1 MKKLLSVLLALALML
16 GAALALAEGNVTIA
30 VQGMNDFNDN
40 IQSMVVY
47 GDKLLLSS
55 WSTLYTWDNT
65 TRKLTEV
72 EGYNELESM
81 LTGDDETPG
90 VLDLS
95 DGDYAY
101 LDGNLYIVGDK
112 LYRMATI
119 TDADGNASNQL
130 VELLIA
136 DDGALSLG
144 EVIDLGDALCVTE
157 SYDDQTYTYTRN
169 LNNPCSFGNTL
180 YALSYGDELELL
192 ALNLEDETVET
203 LTLDVDGDVQSIAP
217 YTEGKL
223 LMIVNNYDSDP
234 VTTSLY
240 LYDVE
245 NEEAD
250 ELGALPTADYNT
262 PDGIAYDAARG
273 KLYYVLSGSVWRMD
287 VSEDGLG
294 EPEEFGDMPLS
305 YASGNG
311 VVYGDLYV
319 LSDYDAVVGRDV
331 TLDKLPA
338 QRLRV
343 ANGGYEDAISKAYYS
358 FTDKHPEYMVS
369 ITNSLDSDNLLQ
381 SMMNRDSS
389 VDIYTLSS
397 TDSAFSALMNR
408 GFMAELDGN
417 ETLSGAVNAMYDYLK
432 DYVTKDGHVYA
443 LPMSGYSNI
452 MNINEK
458 LLTEKLGYDMPD
470 SWAGLFG
477 ILADISNTGKL
488 EDMPEVMIVDTGY
501 AKEDFRSQLFSLM
514 LADYFTWLDAGE
526 ENLTRGSQVLTDLC
540 AAFETID
547 WDNLGLREQDDSE
560 DGGTIMFDYSYNNV
574 LLEMSSLSLYN
585 YVSSDGDQ
593 AKPVALSVVEGE
605 KPLIGQDV
613 TFAFVNPFSEHKEE
627 ACEYL
632 ADAWQMV
639 SKTNKIMLSP
649 NENEPV
655 LNQYYE
661 ENLKSINN
669 SIADLQKTLDKTE
682 DEEARE
688 TLQNDLDSMKEWLDE
703 YEQRGKYDVTPEQIE
718 NYRAFSGNMTVRQSI
733 IWNMDDG
740 VSQVQQYLDG
750 AMTAKQLASAL
761 EKTLQMQKLEGN

>member
-1 MKKLLSVLLALALML
+1 MKKILSILLALALTL
-16 GAALALAEGNVTIA
+16 GAAALAEGNVTIA
-30 VQGMNDFNDN
+30 VQGMNDFNDY

-55 WSTLYTWDNT
+55 WNALYTWDNA

-72 EGYNELESM
+72 EGYNELEST
-81 LTGDDETPG
+81 LIGDDENPG

-101 LDGNLYIVGDK
+101 LDGNLYIVGGK

-119 TDADGNASNQL
+119 TDEDGNASNQL

-144 EVIDLGDALCVTE
+144 EVTDLGDALCVTE

-169 LNNPCSFGNTL
+169 LSNPCSFGSTL
-180 YALSYGDELELL
+180 YALSYDDELELL
-192 ALNLEDETVET
+192 ALNLEDETVEA
-203 LTLDVDGDVQSIAP
+203 LTLDVDGDVNSIAP

-223 LMIVNNYDSDP
+223 LMVVNNYDSDP
-234 VTTSLY
+234 ITTTLWI
-240 LYDVE
+240 YDIE

-250 ELGALPTADYNT
+250 ELGALPTEDYNT
-262 PDGIAYDAARG
+262 PDGVAYDAARG

-287 VSEDGLG
+287 VTEDGLG

-319 LSDYDAVVGRDV
+319 LSSYDAVVGRDV

-369 ITNSLDSDNLLQ
+369 ITNSLDGDTLLQ

-397 TDSAFSALMNR
+397 TDSAFAALMNR

-417 ETLSGAVNAMYDYLK
+417 ATIADAVNAMYGYLK
-432 DYVTKDGHVYA
+432 DYVTKDGHIYA
-443 LPMSGYSNI
+443 LPMSGYASI
-452 MNINEK
+452 MNVNEK

-488 EDMPEVMIVDTGY
+488 EEMPEVMIVDQGY
-501 AKEDFRSQLFSLM
+501 TKDDFRSQLFSMM
-514 LADYFTWLDAGE
+514 LADYFTWLDAGG
-526 ENLTRGSQVLTDLC
+526 ENLTRGTQVLTDLC
-540 AAFETID
+540 AAYEAID
-547 WDNLGLREQDDSE
+547 WDNLGLREQDDSSD
-560 DGGTIMFDYSYNNV
+560 DGIMFDYSYNNV
-574 LLEMSSLSLYN
+574 LMEMSSLGLYN

-593 AKPVALSVVEGE
+593 ARPVALSVVESE

-639 SKTNKIMLSP
+639 DRTNKITLSP

-661 ENLKSINN
+661 ENLKSINS
-669 SIADLQKTLDKTE
+669 SIADLQKSLDKTE

-688 TLQNDLDSMKEWLDE
+688 SLQNDLDSMKEWLNE

-718 NYRAFSGNMTVRQSI
+718 SYRAFGDNMAVRQSNL
-733 IWNMDDG
+733 WTMEDG

-750 AMTAKQLASAL
+750 AMTAQQLAGAL

>member
-1 MKKLLSVLLALALML
+1 MKKILSILLALALML
-16 GAALALAEGNVTIA
+16 GAAALAEGNVTIA
-30 VQGMNDFNDN
+30 VQGMNDFSDN
-40 IQSMVVY
+40 IQSMIVY

-55 WSTLYTWDNT
+55 WDTLYTWDNT
-65 TRKLTEV
+65 SRKLTPV
-72 EGYNELESM
+72 EGYDKLQNV
-81 LTGDDETPG
+81 LTGDGETPG
-90 VLDLS
+90 VLELN
-95 DGDYAY
+95 DGEYAY
-101 LDGNLYIVGDK
+101 LDGNLYAVGGK

-119 TDADGNASNQL
+119 SDEDGNSTNQL

-144 EVIDLGDALCVTE
+144 EVIDLGDALCITE
-157 SYDDQTYTYTRN
+157 SDGDQTYSYTRS
-169 LNNPCSFGNTL
+169 LSNPCSFGNTL

-223 LMIVNNYDSDP
+223 LMTVGDY
-234 VTTSLY
+234 TTETPSTTLW
-240 LYDVE
+240 LYDIE
-245 NEEAD
+245 NEEAT
-250 ELGALPTADYNT
+250 ELGALPASGYQT
-262 PDGIAYDAARG
+262 PDGLAYDEARG
-273 KLYYVLSGSVWRMD
+273 KMYYVLSGSVWRID

-294 EPEEFGDMPLS
+294 EPEEFGDMPLM
-305 YASGNG
+305 YANGNG

-319 LSDYDAVVGRDV
+319 LASYDAVVGRDV

-338 QRLRV
+338 QRMRV
-343 ANGGYEDAISKAYYS
+343 ANGDYVDSINKAYYA
-358 FTDKHPEYMVS
+358 FTDKHPEYMIS
-369 ITNSLDSDNLLQ
+369 ISTTLDTDSLLQ

-389 VDIYTLSS
+389 VDIYTLPS
-397 TDSAFSALMNR
+397 TSSAFTSLMNR
-408 GFMAELDGN
+408 GFMAELDGDA
-417 ETLSGAVNAMYDYLK
+417 TLSDAVDGMYGYLK
-432 DYVTKDGHVYA
+432 DYVTKDGHIYA
-443 LPMSGYSNI
+443 LPMSGYANI
-452 MNINEK
+452 MNINTK
-458 LLTEKLGYDMPD
+458 LLTEKLGYDVPD

-488 EDMPEVMIVDTGY
+488 EDMPEVMIVDQGY
-501 AKEDFRSQLFSLM
+501 DKENFRSQLFYMM

-526 ENLTRGSQVLTDLC
+526 ENLTRGTQVLTDLC
-540 AAFETID
+540 AAFETVD

-560 DGGTIMFDYSYNNV
+560 DGSTITLDYSYNNV
-574 LLEMSSLSLYN
+574 LLEMSSLSLYS

-593 AKPVALSVVEGE
+593 ATPVALSVVEGE
-605 KPLIGQDV
+605 KPLIGQEV

-632 ADAWQMV
+632 ADAWQLV
-639 SKTNKIMLSP
+639 DQGNKIMFSP
-649 NENEPV
+649 NESEPV
-655 LNQYYE
+655 LNSYYE

-688 TLQNDLDSMKEWLDE
+688 SLQNDLNSMNEWLTE
-703 YEQRGKYDVTPEQIE
+703 YEERGKYDVSPEQIE
-718 NYRAFSGNMTVRQSI
+718 IYRAFGDNMAVQKSL

-740 VSQVQQYLDG
+740 ASQIQQYLDG
-750 AMTAKQLASAL
+750 AMNAQQLAGAL

>member
-1 MKKLLSVLLALALML
+1 MKKILSILLALALML
-16 GAALALAEGNVTIA
+16 GATFALAEGNVTIA
-30 VQGMNDFNDN
+30 VQGMNDFNDY

-47 GDKLLLSS
+47 GDRLLLSS
-55 WSTLYTWDNT
+55 WDRLYTWDNA

-72 EGYNELESM
+72 DGYGELEST
-81 LTGDDETPG
+81 LTGDDENPG
-90 VLDLS
+90 VLDLN

-101 LDGNLYIVGDK
+101 LDGNLYIVGGR
-112 LYRMATI
+112 LYRMATV
-119 TDADGNASNQL
+119 TDSDGNASNQL

-144 EVIDLGDALCVTE
+144 EVIDLGDALCITE
-157 SYDDQTYTYTRN
+157 SDGDQTYSYTRS
-169 LNNPCSFGNTL
+169 LSNPCSFGNTL

-223 LMIVNNYDSDP
+223 LMIVNNYDADP
-234 VTTSLY
+234 VTTTLC
-240 LYDVE
+240 LYDIE
-245 NEEAD
+245 NEEAT
-250 ELGALPTADYNT
+250 ELGALPTQDYST
-262 PDGIAYDAARG
+262 PSGISYDEARG

-287 VSEDGLG
+287 VTEDGLG

-319 LSDYDAVVGRDV
+319 LADYDAVIGRDV

-343 ANGGYEDAISKAYYS
+343 ANGGYEDAIGKAYYS

-369 ITNSLDSDNLLQ
+369 IATSLNSDNLLQ

-397 TDSAFSALMNR
+397 TDSAFAALMNR
-408 GFMAELDGN
+408 GFMAELDGDA
-417 ETLSGAVNAMYDYLK
+417 TLSDAVDGMYGYLK
-432 DYVTKDGHVYA
+432 DYVTKDGHIYA
-443 LPMSGYSNI
+443 LPMSGYANI
-452 MNINEK
+452 MNINTK
-458 LLTEKLGYDMPD
+458 LLTEKLGYDVPD

-488 EDMPEVMIVDTGY
+488 EDMPEVMIIDQGY
-501 AKEDFRSQLFSLM
+501 DKENFRSQLFYMM

-526 ENLTRGSQVLTDLC
+526 ENLTRGTQVLTDLC
-540 AAFETID
+540 AAFETVD

-560 DGGTIMFDYSYNNV
+560 DGSTITLDYSYNNV
-574 LLEMSSLSLYN
+574 LLEMSSLSLYS

-593 AKPVALSVVEGE
+593 ATPVALSVVEGE
-605 KPLIGQDV
+605 KPLIGQEV

-632 ADAWQMV
+632 ADAWQLV
-639 SKTNKIMLSP
+639 TQGNKIMLSP
-649 NENEPV
+649 NESEPV
-655 LNQYYE
+655 LNSYYE

-688 TLQNDLDSMKEWLDE
+688 SLQNDLNSMNEWLTE
-703 YEQRGKYDVTPEQIE
+703 YEERGKYDVSPEQIE
-718 NYRAFSGNMTVRQSI
+718 IYRAFGDNMTVQESL

-740 VSQVQQYLDG
+740 ASQIQQYLDG
-750 AMTAKQLASAL
+750 AMNAQQLAGAL

>member
-1 MKKLLSVLLALALML
+1 MKKILSILLALALML
-16 GAALALAEGNVTIA
+16 GAAALAEDNVTIA
-30 VQGMNDFNDN
+30 VQGMNNFSDY
-40 IQSMVVY
+40 IQSMIVY

-55 WSTLYTWDNT
+55 WNALYTWDNA

-72 EGYNELESM
+72 EGYNELEST
-81 LTGDDETPG
+81 LIGDDENPG
-90 VLDLS
+90 VLDLN

-119 TDADGNASNQL
+119 TDQDGNASNQL

-144 EVIDLGDALCVTE
+144 EVIDLGDALCITE
-157 SYDDQTYTYTRN
+157 SDDEGQSYAYTRN

-203 LTLDVDGDVQSIAP
+203 LTLDVDGDVNSIAP

-223 LMIVNNYDSDP
+223 LMVVNNYDVDP
-234 VTTSLY
+234 IATTLWI
-240 LYDVE
+240 YDIE

-319 LSDYDAVVGRDV
+319 LASYDAVVGRDV

-343 ANGGYEDAISKAYYS
+343 ANGSYEDAIGKAYYT

-369 ITNSLDSDNLLQ
+369 ITSSLDEDNLLQ
-381 SMMNRDSS
+381 SMMNRDST
-389 VDIYTLSS
+389 VDIYTLNS
-397 TDSAFSALMNR
+397 TSSAFAALMNR
-408 GFMAELDGN
+408 GFLAELDGS

-432 DYVTKDGHVYA
+432 DYVTKDGHIYA
-443 LPMSGYSNI
+443 LPMSGYANI
-452 MNINEK
+452 MNINTK
-458 LLTEKLGYDMPD
+458 LLTEKLGYDVPT
-470 SWAGLFG
+470 SWVGLFN
-477 ILADISNTGKL
+477 ILADISSNKKL
-488 EDMPEVMIVDTGY
+488 EETPEVMIVDTGY
-501 AKEDFRSQLFSLM
+501 AKDEFRGQLFSAM
-514 LADYFTWLDAGE
+514 LNDYFTWLDAGE
-526 ENLTRGSQVLTDLC
+526 ENLTRGTQALLDLC
-540 AAFETID
+540 AAYEAID
-547 WDNLGLREQDDSE
+547 WDNLGLREEDDSE
-560 DGGTIMFDYSYNNV
+560 DGGSVMFDYSYNNV
-574 LLEMSSLSLYN
+574 LLEWSNLSLYN
-585 YVSSDGDQ
+585 YAGTSEDQ
-593 AKPVALSVVEGE
+593 AKPVALAIVEGE
-605 KPLIGQDV
+605 KPLLGQNV
-613 TFAFVNPFSEHKEE
+613 TFAFVNPFSEHKDE
-627 ACEYL
+627 AVEYL
-632 ADAWQMV
+632 ADAWAMEAQE
-639 SKTNKIMLSP
+639 NRIMLSP
-649 NENEPV
+649 EMNEPV
-655 LNQYYE
+655 LNEYYE
-661 ENLKSINN
+661 ENLKSINS
-669 SIADLQKTLDKTE
+669 SIADLQKSLDKTE

-703 YEQRGKYDVTPEQIE
+703 YEQRGKYNITPEQIE
-718 NYRAFSGNMTVRQSI
+718 NYRAFGDNMTVQQSSL
-733 IWNMDDG
+733 WAMDDG
-740 VSQVQQYLDG
+740 TTQVQQYLDG
-750 AMTAKQLASAL
+750 AMTAKQLADAL